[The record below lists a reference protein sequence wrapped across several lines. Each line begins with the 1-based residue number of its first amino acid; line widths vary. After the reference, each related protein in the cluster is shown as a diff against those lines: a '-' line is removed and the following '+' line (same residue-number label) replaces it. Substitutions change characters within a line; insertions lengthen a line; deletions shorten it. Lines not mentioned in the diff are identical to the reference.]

1 MLFNKIKSHSVLSQ
15 FIHERC
21 EENGI
26 CVELDSR
33 IPKENVLTLKVD
45 EFYNSLHLDNT
56 PASPDC
62 LIIVKCFNEGYSM
75 TIVELK
81 NIDSSSKGFVLDNL
95 FEKFVTCFY
104 DFICN
109 RFSDILKID
118 YKRIQLYFVSKIE
131 IYKRDASL
139 KIKLLQSKP
148 IIYNGKRYYIAARM
162 PTPAIKPCY

>member
-1 MLFNKIKSHSVLSQ
+1 
-15 FIHERC
+15 
-21 EENGI
+21 
-26 CVELDSR
+26 
-33 IPKENVLTLKVD
+33 
-45 EFYNSLHLDNT
+45 
-56 PASPDC
+56 
-62 LIIVKCFNEGYSM
+62 
-75 TIVELK
+75 
-81 NIDSSSKGFVLDNL
+81 L

-109 RFSDILKID
+109 RFSDILQID